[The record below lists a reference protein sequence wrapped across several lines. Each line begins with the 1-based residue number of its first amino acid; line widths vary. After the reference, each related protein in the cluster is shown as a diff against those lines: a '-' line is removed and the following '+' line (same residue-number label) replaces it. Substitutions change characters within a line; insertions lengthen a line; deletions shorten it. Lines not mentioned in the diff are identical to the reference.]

1 MGNFSKSFCGKSPF
15 KKEDPP
21 IDEEKKKQTFTV
33 GSASLEQ
40 LKKWK
45 NNPKATSTMS
55 AGEISAMNARIKELT
70 AQGT

>member
-1 MGNFSKSFCGKSPF
+1 MGNFSKSFCSKSPF
-15 KKEDPP
+15 KKEDPT
-21 IDEEKKKQTFTV
+21 EEKEQKVFTV
-33 GSASLEQ
+33 GNASLEQ